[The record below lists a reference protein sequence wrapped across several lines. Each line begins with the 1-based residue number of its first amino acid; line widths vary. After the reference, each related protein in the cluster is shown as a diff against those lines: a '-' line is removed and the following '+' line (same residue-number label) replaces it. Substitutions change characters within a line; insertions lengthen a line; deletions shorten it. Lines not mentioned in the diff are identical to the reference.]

1 MLPITQLSAS
11 NFSVLV
17 STILPHHFFLL
28 LLEYFKEILNIL
40 SF

>member
-1 MLPITQLSAS
+1 MVPITQLNTS
-11 NFSVLV
+11 NFLFLFYPFSPTTL
-17 STILPHHFFLL
+17 LL